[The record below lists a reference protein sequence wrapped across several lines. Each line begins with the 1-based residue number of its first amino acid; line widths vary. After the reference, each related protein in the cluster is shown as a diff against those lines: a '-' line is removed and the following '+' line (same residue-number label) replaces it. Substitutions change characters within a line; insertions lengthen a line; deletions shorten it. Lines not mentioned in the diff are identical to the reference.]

1 MKKEEHTKLSYNL
14 SNWNSLR
21 KVVYEVV
28 LSHLKGS
35 TVAVLFT
42 VFIAKVQRHHKYR
55 PRKFL
60 NLNITILMAPL
71 IPSVVIPPGICR
83 ASCRCQRRE
92 LCQKTSSRRGVGL
105 LSILLEAVNV
115 VPFFQYFTVTSKLVE
130 KKLTFFSDPPV
141 GVLYEPPGPTVGLL
155 KPFQKKM
162 TNARQMPGGMG
173 TLRIDWAIK
182 GATVRYAD
190 GLITISGMI
199 LSTFVSSFFL
209 YASVY
214 VSKFIT
220 VATTV
225 D

>member
-1 MKKEEHTKLSYNL
+1 MDEKRRTHKNIIWFKQLKQSKKSG
-14 SNWNSLR
+14 LR
-21 KVVYEVV
+21 GRPIAPQ
-28 LSHLKGS
+28 GS

-141 GVLYEPPGPTVGLL
+141 GVLYEPPGPSVGLL
-155 KPFQKKM
+155 KPFQKKKW
-162 TNARQMPGGMG
+162 QMPDKCPGV
-173 TLRIDWAIK
+173 WARLELTEPLK
-182 GATVRYAD
+182 A
-190 GLITISGMI
+190 L
-199 LSTFVSSFFL
+199 LSAMPT
-209 YASVY
+209 
-214 VSKFIT
+214 
-220 VATTV
+220 

>member
-1 MKKEEHTKLSYNL
+1 MYEKRRTHKNIIWFKQLKQSKKSG
-14 SNWNSLR
+14 LR
-21 KVVYEVV
+21 GRPIAPQ
-28 LSHLKGS
+28 GS

-60 NLNITILMAPL
+60 NLNIAILMAPL

-130 KKLTFFSDPPV
+130 KKLTFFSTPPW
-141 GVLYEPPGPTVGLL
+141 GFCMNRPALSWG
-155 KPFQKKM
+155 FCNHFRKKW
-162 TNARQMPGGMG
+162 QMPDKCPGV
-173 TLRIDWAIK
+173 WARLELTEPLK
-182 GATVRYAD
+182 A
-190 GLITISGMI
+190 L
-199 LSTFVSSFFL
+199 LSAMPT
-209 YASVY
+209 
-214 VSKFIT
+214 
-220 VATTV
+220 

>member
-1 MKKEEHTKLSYNL
+1 MKKEEHPKLSYDL

-21 KVVYEVV
+21 KVVNEVV
-28 LSHLKGS
+28 LSHLKQEPQDS

-130 KKLTFFSDPPV
+130 KKLTFFSAPPW
-141 GVLYEPPGPTVGLL
+141 GFCMNRPALPWG
-155 KPFQKKM
+155 FCSHFRKKW
-162 TNARQMPGGMG
+162 QMPDKCPGV
-173 TLRIDWAIK
+173 WARLELTEPLK
-182 GATVRYAD
+182 A
-190 GLITISGMI
+190 L
-199 LSTFVSSFFL
+199 LSAMPT
-209 YASVY
+209 
-214 VSKFIT
+214 
-220 VATTV
+220 

>member
-1 MKKEEHTKLSYNL
+1 MYEKRRTHKNIIWFKQLKQSKKSG
-14 SNWNSLR
+14 LR
-21 KVVYEVV
+21 GRPIAPQ
-28 LSHLKGS
+28 GS

-71 IPSVVIPPGICR
+71 IPSVVIPLGICR

-130 KKLTFFSDPPV
+130 KKLTFFSAPPWGFV
-141 GVLYEPPGPTVGLL
+141 WTARPYRGAFEAISEKNDKCPGVWARLELTEPLKALLSVMPT
-155 KPFQKKM
+155 
-162 TNARQMPGGMG
+162 
-173 TLRIDWAIK
+173 D
-182 GATVRYAD
+182 
-190 GLITISGMI
+190 
-199 LSTFVSSFFL
+199 
-209 YASVY
+209 
-214 VSKFIT
+214 
-220 VATTV
+220 
-225 D
+225 

>member
-1 MKKEEHTKLSYNL
+1 MYEKRRTHKNIIWFKQLKQSKKSG
-14 SNWNSLR
+14 LR
-21 KVVYEVV
+21 GRPIAPQ
-28 LSHLKGS
+28 GS

-42 VFIAKVQRHHKYR
+42 VFIAKVQGHHKYR

-60 NLNITILMAPL
+60 NLNITILTAPL

-130 KKLTFFSDPPV
+130 KKLTFFSAPPW
-141 GVLYEPPGPTVGLL
+141 GFCMNRPAPPWG
-155 KPFQKKM
+155 FWSHFRKKW
-162 TNARQMPGGMG
+162 QMPGGMG
-173 TLRIDWAIK
+173 PLRIDWAIK
-182 GATVRYAD
+182 GATVLYAD
-190 GLITISGMI
+190 GLITIFGMI
-199 LSTFVSSFFL
+199 LRTFVSSFFL

-214 VSKFIT
+214 VLLWPLP
-220 VATTV
+220 
-225 D
+225 

>member
-1 MKKEEHTKLSYNL
+1 MYEKRTHKNIIWFKQLKQSKKSG
-14 SNWNSLR
+14 LR
-21 KVVYEVV
+21 GRPIAPQ
-28 LSHLKGS
+28 GS

-42 VFIAKVQRHHKYR
+42 VFIAKVQGHHKYR

-83 ASCRCQRRE
+83 ASCWCQRRE

-130 KKLTFFSDPPV
+130 KKLTFFSAPPW
-141 GVLYEPPGPTVGLL
+141 GFCMNRPALPWG
-155 KPFQKKM
+155 FFSHFRKKW
-162 TNARQMPGGMG
+162 QMPDKCPGV
-173 TLRIDWAIK
+173 WARLELTEPLK
-182 GATVRYAD
+182 A
-190 GLITISGMI
+190 L
-199 LSTFVSSFFL
+199 LSAMPT
-209 YASVY
+209 
-214 VSKFIT
+214 
-220 VATTV
+220 